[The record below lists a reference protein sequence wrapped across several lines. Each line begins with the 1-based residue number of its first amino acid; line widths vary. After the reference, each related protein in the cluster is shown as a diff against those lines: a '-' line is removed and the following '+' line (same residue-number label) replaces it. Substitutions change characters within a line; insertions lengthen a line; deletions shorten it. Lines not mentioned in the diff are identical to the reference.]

1 MSEIN
6 DRRLLQRTRLALYLN
21 VTDENTAQSLGH
33 IIDINV
39 CGFLLLSKTAL
50 QEGSLFVVNI
60 ELPDTQPQAYASC
73 KAIVRR
79 ASKSVN
85 PSFYENAFEITN
97 VSPDNRELIEQL
109 EHTLLLKFGQ

>member
-21 VTDENTAQSLGH
+21 VIDAKTEQSLGN

-39 CGFLLLSKTAL
+39 CGFLLLSKTPW
-50 QEGSLFVVNI
+50 QEASQFDTKI
-60 ELPDTQPQAYASC
+60 ELPDTHPQAYAEC
-73 KAIVRR
+73 QAIVRR
-79 ASKSVN
+79 ATKSVN
-85 PSFYENAFEITN
+85 PSFFENAFEITH